1 MFRLI
6 HWLTCKHKD
15 VHRLRQP
22 LSLGFLQAPSPLNQ
36 GRLVRLLR
44 RLRLDIEV
52 HRELKDL
59 SVPTPGPKDV

>member
-22 LSLGFLQAPSPLNQ
+22 LSLG
-36 GRLVRLLR
+36 
-44 RLRLDIEV
+44 
-52 HRELKDL
+52 
-59 SVPTPGPKDV
+59 